1 MIVTSSTIGYGDISP
16 QTKTS
21 RFLIILVILCM
32 FAVFTDSLAKIA
44 QVIKDTNFHNKQYK
58 LKNHIVLI
66 GTLEFNDLI
75 RFILPYFDRKGIEEC
90 PKILIIGDKNLNE
103 TNLEKLIKND
113 VFS

>member
-1 MIVTSSTIGYGDISP
+1 
-16 QTKTS
+16 
-21 RFLIILVILCM
+21 
-32 FAVFTDSLAKIA
+32 
-44 QVIKDTNFHNKQYK
+44 
-58 LKNHIVLI
+58 VLI